1 MGQDISK
8 AYTPPPL
15 SFRDCLVDGRIDVAR
30 YMVYSQSLQFDEET
44 DDLEELIH
52 SNNKKRDNESSVF
65 PSNKKSRN
73 ISRSIKRH
81 PILCRADDG
90 TLREATHEDS
100 TWFRLYIETPPVG
113 ERLLKQFRK
122 RFRLPYNDFIS
133 LCNDLK
139 THEFFH
145 RWSYEDA
152 VGVKASD
159 I

>member
-15 SFRDCLVDGRIDVAR
+15 SFRDCLVDGRIDVSR
-30 YMVYSQSLQFDEET
+30 YMVYSQSLQNEEET
-44 DDLEELIH
+44 DELEELIH
-52 SNNKKRDNESSVF
+52 LNSRKRDNENSTIS
-65 PSNKKSRN
+65 SNKKAQKAT
-73 ISRSIKRH
+73 RSIKRH

-90 TLREATHEDS
+90 TLREATQEDS
-100 TWFRLYIETPPVG
+100 TWFRLYIATPPVG
-113 ERLLKQFRK
+113 ERLLKQFRN

-133 LCNDLK
+133 LCNDLI
-139 THEFFH
+139 TNELFH
-145 RWSYEDA
+145 RWSYGDA